1 MEGTERWSARLLAIS
16 SLSII
21 IRQPEFSVE
30 RSVMAEMDLVLV
42 VAKIVEEM
50 RKEGT
55 SPSEQDWNRLAA
67 QISNGFNAKKE
78 EVAILR
84 FSPDSKML
92 SFVFPVKLSV
102 VGSIPLTTTHSL
114 AAKTIRD
121 KRGEIV
127 NNFPTYK
134 HATVFEAVD
143 LSDQEK
149 AVPIQKIISSPMIV
163 DGKIVGVIQV
173 SRKARPGEPVG
184 PDFTHADLAQLATMG
199 SILGKYISELPAPSM
214 ARPKTPAKT

>member
-1 MEGTERWSARLLAIS
+1 
-16 SLSII
+16 
-21 IRQPEFSVE
+21 
-30 RSVMAEMDLVLV
+30 MAEMDLVLV
-42 VAKIVEEM
+42 VAKIVDEM
-50 RKEGT
+50 RKAGA

-67 QISNGFNAKKE
+67 QLSNGFKAKKE

-84 FSPDSKML
+84 LSPDAKVL
-92 SFVFPVKLSV
+92 SFVFPVRLSV
-102 VGSIPLTTTHSL
+102 VGAIPLTTTHSM

-121 KRGEIV
+121 KRGEIA

-163 DGKIVGVIQV
+163 DGKVVGVIQV

-184 PDFTHADLAQLATMG
+184 PDFTQADLAQLGTLG
-199 SILGKYISELPAPSM
+199 SILGKYISELPPPTT
-214 ARPKTPAKT
+214 ARPKPPAKS